1 MTKENN
7 KMQVDIDTLKKQNV
21 NDLLSIKELYRNLKE
36 TEEKISQIKYIDNTL
51 VKKLKK
57 EYERLKEINFDVDL
71 QIKLTN
77 DIETIN
83 SKLDTKAKQIDLDNE
98 RKRIDNIEYIT
109 INTPMETDG
118 YINYNH
124 GNFVSHTA
132 YKCSDYINVSSY
144 KGKEINVT
152 TYFDYSSGIAQY
164 QKDKSFIS
172 GIGQGD
178 YKIGDNQK
186 IKIVGD
192 YIRVTCKTS
201 NINDFKMFIRLN
213 DLLKETNEESSINPC
228 EYNGRS
234 MTMFNKGICIG
245 DSFTEGA
252 SNINASNEQFITDRF
267 NYPKILSKLS
277 NVEIINKG
285 HSGITSKGWFEK
297 YKNTDLSGYDFAI
310 IYLGINDYF
319 SNNKTLFSNEYGQII
334 DKLRNEN
341 EHIKIFCVTQTRHFR
356 DFANFTHYVREIATE
371 KDCYLIDLEKYS
383 TFSTKHMTGAHPNA
397 YGYFTMANDI
407 YSYISYII
415 DNNIDDF
422 KNHQFTNT
430 DYSY

>member
-1 MTKENN
+1 MPKENN

-21 NDLLSIKELYRNLKE
+21 NDLLSIKELYKRIEELG
-36 TEEKISQIKYIDNTL
+36 EKITQIKYIDNTL
-51 VKKLKK
+51 IKKLKK
-57 EYERLKEINFDVDL
+57 EYEKLKEIDFDVDL
-71 QIKLTN
+71 QIKLNN

-83 SKLDTKAKQIDLDNE
+83 SKIDD
-98 RKRIDNIEYIT
+98 IEYIT
-109 INTPMETDG
+109 IKTPMETDG

-124 GNFVSHTA
+124 GNFVSHTG

-144 KGKEINVT
+144 KGKEFNIT
-152 TYFDYSSGIAQY
+152 TYFDYSAGLAQY

-172 GIGQGD
+172 GFGQGD
-178 YKIGDNQK
+178 YKIGDIQK
-186 IKIVGD
+186 VKIVGD
-192 YIRVTCKTS
+192 YIRVTSKTS
-201 NINDFKMFIRLN
+201 YVNNFKMFIRLN
-213 DLLKETNEESSINPC
+213 DLLQGTEEETINPC
-228 EYNGRS
+228 QYSGRS

-252 SNINASNEQFITDRF
+252 SNINASNEQFINDRF

-285 HSGITSKGWFEK
+285 HSGITSKGWYEK
-297 YKNTDLSGYDFAI
+297 YKNSDLSGYDFAI

-319 SNNKTLFSNEYGQII
+319 SNNKTLFSVEYGKII
-334 DKLRNEN
+334 DKLRSEN
-341 EHIKIFCVTQTRHFR
+341 KHIKIFCVTQTRHFR
-356 DFANFTHYVREIATE
+356 DFANFTHYVREIVSE

-383 TFSTKHMTGAHPNA
+383 TFYTKHMTGAHPNA

>member
-21 NDLLSIKELYRNLKE
+21 NDLLSIKELYSKIEELG
-36 TEEKISQIKYIDNTL
+36 EKIAQIKYIDNTL
-51 VKKLKK
+51 IKKFKK
-57 EYERLKEINFDVDL
+57 EYK
-71 QIKLTN
+71 KLNN

-83 SKLDTKAKQIDLDNE
+83 LQMDTKAKQIDLDIE
-98 RKRIDNIEYIT
+98 IKRIDNIEHIT
-109 INTPMETDG
+109 INTSMMTDG
-118 YINYNH
+118 YINYNY
-124 GNFVSHTA
+124 GNYVSHTG
-132 YKCSDYINVSSY
+132 YKFSDYINVSKY

-152 TYFDYSSGIAQY
+152 TYFDYSAGIAQY

-178 YKIGDNQK
+178 YKIGDIQK
-186 IKIVGD
+186 LKIVGD

-201 NINDFKMFIRLN
+201 HVNNFKMIIRLN
-213 DLLKETNEESSINPC
+213 DLLTETEGEETINPC
-228 EYNGRS
+228 QYSGRN

-277 NVEIINKG
+277 NIEIINKG
-285 HSGITSKGWFEK
+285 HSGITSKGWYEK
-297 YKNTDLSGYDFAI
+297 YKNSDLSGYDFAI

-319 SNNKTLFSNEYGQII
+319 SNNKTLFSAEYGKII

-341 EHIKIFCVTQTRHFR
+341 KHIKIFCVTQTRHFR
-356 DFANFTHYVREIATE
+356 EFAKFTHYVREIVTE

>member
-1 MTKENN
+1 MSNIYNAIQNLYNMDKTTWQEVLAELYNLVANIENKFDLFEN
-7 KMQVDIDTLKKQNV
+7 KFGPLLGKQVIIELKKMY
-21 NDLLSIKELYRNLKE
+21 DDGSLGSIFN
-36 TEEKISQIKYIDNTL
+36 EKL
-51 VKKLKK
+51 
-57 EYERLKEINFDVDL
+57 LKEINDNL
-71 QIKLTN
+71 N
-77 DIETIN
+77 NTI
-83 SKLDTKAKQIDLDNE
+83 T
-98 RKRIDNIEYIT
+98 RINNLEYYNISCSFSE
-109 INTPMETDG
+109 NG
-118 YINYNH
+118 YINYNN
-124 GNFVSHTA
+124 GFKSSHEN
-132 YKCSDYINVSSY
+132 YKCSDYINVSKY
-144 KGKEINVT
+144 KGKEINVS
-152 TYFDYSSGIAQY
+152 TYFDYSAGIAQY
-164 QKDKSFIS
+164 QKNKAFIS

-178 YKIGDNQK
+178 YKIGDIQK

-192 YIRVTCKTS
+192 YIRVTSLTS
-201 NINDFKMFIRLN
+201 HINKFKMFIKLN
-213 DLLKETNEESSINPC
+213 ELLKETEETDEETINPC

-252 SNINASNEQFITDRF
+252 SNINGSNEQFISDRF

-285 HSGITSKGWFEK
+285 QSGITTKGWYDK

-334 DKLRNEN
+334 DKLRKEN
-341 EHIKIFCVTQTRHFR
+341 KHIKIFCVTQTKHFR
-356 DFANFTHYVREIATE
+356 DFANFTHYVREIAAK

-383 TFSTKHMTGAHPNA
+383 TFYTGHMTGGHPNA
-397 YGYFTMANDI
+397 YGYFTIANDI
-407 YSYISYII
+407 YSYINYII

-430 DYSY
+430 DYSF